1 MKKMGSYSSPLREK
15 KKAKILEILRP
26 HGASVPILFDTPHC
40 GEDAYMDELLA
51 GCRGFGITL
60 LQGFS
65 TSVSDSYHESLA
77 HLRTELLEAHGR
89 LWHINW
95 HTMKSVGDA
104 MTPDGEGA
112 IRPDFVVGDL
122 EGQTAQGSFTDLVVG
137 LLESQ
142 GYEVSVNDPYP
153 GGRILRDMGDPSF
166 GVDSVQIQMNR
177 DLYLAEPTVMKKQL
191 PTGLYCMLKRT
202 SGNY

>member
-1 MKKMGSYSSPLREK
+1 
-15 KKAKILEILRP
+15 
-26 HGASVPILFDTPHC
+26 
-40 GEDAYMDELLA
+40 MDELLA

-142 GYEVSVNDPYP
+142 GYEVWVNDPYP

-177 DLYLAEPTVMKKQL
+177 DLYLAEPTVIKTDGF
-191 PTGLYCMLKRT
+191 PPLKLSLRT
-202 SGNY
+202 FTKELVEALG